1 MCYRHY
7 ALPNGR
13 LPSAKRLCPKHSV
26 QKDSRGVLGT
36 RNLEEGTSEI
46 LGNREL
52 TNRRLS
58 HGDTVRMG
66 DMTSVHAYM
75 GTSQSRTK
83 VVDVSEGALQ
93 AHHGK

>member
-7 ALPNGR
+7 ALPKGK
-13 LPSAKRLCPKHSV
+13 LPSAKRLCAKHSV

-36 RNLEEGTSEI
+36 RNLEERTSEI
-46 LGNREL
+46 VGNRE
-52 TNRRLS
+52 R
-58 HGDTVRMG
+58 